1 MPFLPVPGA
10 GREWGGA
17 VLLFVAGNLTQVG
30 RMLAARL
37 FLLGL
42 TYGPCGNLL
51 AQLYP
56 VQLRYTGASLSF
68 SLACG
73 PWAATCVVAVVTG
86 LALWAIAAR
95 NRPRGLPTPLQG
107 RSAISGTGA

>member
-1 MPFLPVPGA
+1 
-10 GREWGGA
+10 
-17 VLLFVAGNLTQVG
+17 
-30 RMLAARL
+30 MLAARL
-37 FLLGL
+37 FLMGL
-42 TYGPCGNLL
+42 PYGPCGNWL
-51 AQLYP
+51 ARCYP

-68 SLACG
+68 NLAG
-73 PWAATCVVAVVTG
+73 VVGATPAPYMATRRAARSGLWAVGGYLCVEAVVTG